1 MLQVLS
7 EKHNALLRPLK
18 KKDCKKERVPT
29 IELYD
34 LGKAHDPGIQQE
46 PAVISK
52 PIIQPHALG
61 KRAYD
66 FLARSRTSCGSH
78 RTIAEAEFQLYNA
91 GWIEMCG

>member
-1 MLQVLS
+1 MLQAWS
-7 EKHNALLRPLK
+7 EKPRSFLRPLK
-18 KKDCKKERVPT
+18 KKGFKEARVAT
-29 IELYD
+29 MGLYD